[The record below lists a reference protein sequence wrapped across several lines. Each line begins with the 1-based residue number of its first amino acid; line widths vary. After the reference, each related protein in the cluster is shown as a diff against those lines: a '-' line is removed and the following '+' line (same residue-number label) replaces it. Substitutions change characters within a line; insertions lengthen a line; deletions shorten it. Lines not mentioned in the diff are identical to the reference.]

1 MPGEKA
7 QRPERARDPEE
18 LSRLLAT
25 ADSAFDD
32 PEEAMYGFDGP
43 LTAVKLYD
51 ASGGFVSLA
60 RAATDIAESTGLVD
74 DVGSTSFADFVAAR
88 TSMPEVGLAEDD
100 QQAAAVLSHLFSSFT
115 KSTALL
121 ALSSLRTESVGLTV
135 VRDPEG
141 ALMRLQMAG
150 VLARSAAETGGKR
163 LRVPT
168 LLAGK
173 LRQLASGGTANA
185 HLVSDLVSAL
195 VGHIE
200 WSQFVEES
208 ILADALTL
216 ARRNGQWHALG
227 KLYRSLGL
235 VVLLRAPQAAC
246 SAYAGLPKV
255 AVECEADL
263 ELLTQLTDHLQM
275 QLREVVVTRESMR
288 RVLVEQTGPDRLS
301 ELLAAR
307 VVASVSVSEKNGRPV
322 AEVGYHQMVRQL
334 LALAQSGRHTEAAS
348 LGTAWANRS
357 STGQSRQVVRLLAAV
372 SEYHSSQPRNALAML
387 REIEEEAFRDYVDGD
402 FLLPATLSW
411 SALIAAATG
420 DVDSAD
426 EYLLRAGSDF
436 EQASIVD
443 ELVSPPLHV
452 ASALRAV
459 DRLDLDSARKEL
471 DKLDDYPELHSLE
484 AYPAAIR
491 RLLAILSEKMES
503 GLLHLN
509 DEVERFRGAKVLSAE
524 GGSLLIISRSLVFI
538 SLGQLKLAEVE
549 IRELPDT
556 SDAKIVLTARLEL
569 VAGRCERVIALAD
582 KWFYHQPLRPRSR
595 ADMAAIKAAALLRSG
610 REREAEAEFQTAIR
624 LAALVRS
631 LLPIAMIPQQDRN
644 ALIDAT
650 IDDEAWN
657 EALDSTRDHFRTKNE
672 MVGRLREIGSIAVA
686 EASLP
691 QLSGAEGQLLKLLD
705 QGLSISQMSRELSQV
720 TGTVKNRLSALY
732 RKFDVSSR
740 EELLVRAR
748 SLGFL
753 SLH

>member
-1 MPGEKA
+1 MPAEKV
-7 QRPERARDPEE
+7 QRPGRARGPEE

-25 ADSAFDD
+25 GDSAFEDSAEAEHALDD
-32 PEEAMYGFDGP
+32 S
-43 LTAVKLYD
+43 LTAVRLFD

-60 RAATDIAESTGLVD
+60 RAATDIAESTGLID

-88 TSMPEVGLAEDD
+88 TPMPEIELAEDD
-100 QQAAAVLSHLFSSFT
+100 RQAAAVLSHLFSSFT

-121 ALSSLRTESVGLTV
+121 ALSSLRTESAELTV

-150 VLARSAAETGGKR
+150 VLARSVAETGGNR

-173 LRQLASGGTANA
+173 LRQMASGGTANV
-185 HLVSDLVSAL
+185 HLVSDLVSTL
-195 VGHIE
+195 VGHIGSSRSVDE
-200 WSQFVEES
+200 A

-227 KLYRSLGL
+227 NLYRSLGL
-235 VVLLRAPQAAC
+235 AVLLRAPQAAC

-255 AVECEADL
+255 ALECEVDL
-263 ELLTQLTDHLQM
+263 ELLAQLTDHLQM
-275 QLREVVVTRESMR
+275 QLREGVVTRESMR
-288 RVLVEQTGPDRLS
+288 RALVEETGPDRLS

-307 VVASVSVSEKNGRPV
+307 VVTSVPVSEGNEHPV
-322 AEVGYHQMVRQL
+322 AEAGYHQMVRQL
-334 LALAQSGRHTEAAS
+334 LALAQSGRHAEAAS

-357 STGQSRQVVRLLAAV
+357 SAGQSRQVVRLLAAV
-372 SEYHSSQPRNALAML
+372 SEYHCSQPRNALAML
-387 REIEEEAFRDYVDGD
+387 REVEEEAFRDHVDGD

-436 EQASIVD
+436 EQATIVD

-452 ASALRAV
+452 ASVLRAV

-471 DKLDDYPELHSLE
+471 EKLNDYPELHSLE
-484 AYPAAIR
+484 AYLPAIR
-491 RLLAILSEKMES
+491 RLLAILSEETES

-509 DEVERFRGAKVLSAE
+509 DEVGRFRGARGFSVE
-524 GGSLLIISRSLVFI
+524 GQSLLIVSRSLVFI

-549 IRELPDT
+549 FRELPDT

-569 VAGRCERVIALAD
+569 VAGRCEHVIALAD
-582 KWFYHQPLRPRSR
+582 EWFYHQSLRPRSR
-595 ADMAAIKAAALLRSG
+595 ADMSAIKAAALLRSG

-631 LLPIAMIPQQDRN
+631 LLPIAMIPQQDRI

-650 IDDEAWN
+650 IDHEAWN
-657 EALDSTRDHFRTKNE
+657 EALESTRDHFRGKSE
-672 MVGRLREIGSIAVA
+672 MVDRLRKIGAISVA

-691 QLSGAEGQLLKLLD
+691 QLSGAEGQLLELLD